1 MNGFSVRVNGT
12 SPDVHG
18 DCGCQAGVI
27 WRKHMKYTDQSQINT
42 LRNAGRITHAE
53 AATARSEM
61 RGETV
66 EVGKHERVKLPK
78 KKGER

>member
-1 MNGFSVRVNGT
+1 
-12 SPDVHG
+12 
-18 DCGCQAGVI
+18 
-27 WRKHMKYTDQSQINT
+27 MKYTDQSQINT

-66 EVGKHERVKLPK
+66 EVGRHERVKLREPK
-78 KKGER
+78 KGMTLEEVRNLKKACQEMLAKSQCVMKEGQ